1 MLDLPSLP
9 CLLFSKSGMGRRLPS
24 TVWRQIKQWTN
35 HPCEDLNR
43 GAKHIY
49 YTKLCVGVWVSKG
62 VSERA
67 TRDLFHTLDGE
78 LHPAL
83 DLAVD
88 QSQAAE
94 AASTL
99 NGDPQRGSTFGEP
112 PWGELVVRS
121 GIILPLERHTSI
133 QRGETL
139 IRSLVRDQT
148 TA

>member
-1 MLDLPSLP
+1 M
-9 CLLFSKSGMGRRLPS
+9 
-24 TVWRQIKQWTN
+24 
-35 HPCEDLNR
+35 
-43 GAKHIY
+43 
-49 YTKLCVGVWVSKG
+49 
-62 VSERA
+62 SERA

-99 NGDPQRGSTFGEP
+99 NGDPQHDMTFGEP
-112 PWGELVVRS
+112 PCGEHVVRS
-121 GIILPLERHTSI
+121 CIILQLERHTSI
-133 QRGETL
+133 QSGETL